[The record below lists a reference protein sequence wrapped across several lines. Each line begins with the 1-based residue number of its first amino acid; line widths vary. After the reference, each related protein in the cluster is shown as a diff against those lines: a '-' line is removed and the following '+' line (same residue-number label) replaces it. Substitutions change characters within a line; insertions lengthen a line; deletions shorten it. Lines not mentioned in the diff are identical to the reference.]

1 MLRIKSAQ
9 VAVLGRT
16 FVDDFVERMV
26 VHLGT
31 YFPRPCGALGPD
43 GLRALI
49 RRGIERAQGH
59 GIASERDVCVF
70 LGLMLTFGEDF
81 DKALPWARAI
91 VRDRDLIDG
100 HDRIDRL
107 ADAGE
112 EHEHEASD
120 GAGAG
125 A

>member
-1 MLRIKSAQ
+1 MPSDSA
-9 VAVLGRT
+9 APAPRRAGAAAAGR
-16 FVDDFVERMV
+16 
-26 VHLGT
+26 
-31 YFPRPCGALGPD
+31 
-43 GLRALI
+43 LRALI

>member
-26 VHLGT
+26 IHLGT

-43 GLRALI
+43 GLRAFI
-49 RRGIERAQGH
+49 RRGVERAQGH
-59 GIASERDVCVF
+59 GVASERDVCVF

-81 DKALPWARAI
+81 DRALPWAREI
-91 VRDRDLIDG
+91 VADRDIVEARE
-100 HDRIDRL
+100 RIERL

-112 EHEHEASD
+112 AHEHEAS
-120 GAGAG
+120 AGAG